1 MHITRRDGSHG
12 LAHVTSRAP
21 GYCSRPA
28 EDARTH
34 VMPCLH
40 RGLPK
45 RQVPT
50 HVLETLIPRNSDPD
64 TRSRLLWYYN
74 LPACVPKALSAP
86 KSPPPPPRPR
96 APEDML
102 GPWSKSQLSFLH
114 SLTLI
119 WRFPVFP
126 CSWPSPGT
134 SVILRRGDHRMQV
147 RITQQRVMH
156 RVMATYVSS
165 SRWPRRSPKARL
177 AYANG
182 CTHILYSIC
191 SIAAVCR

>member
-74 LPACVPKALSAP
+74 LPACVPKGAVCAQEP
-86 KSPPPPPRPR
+86 PTPPPSSGARGYAGALEQKSIKLFTFINPHLAIPCFSLQLAIARDVSDPPAWRSSHASTDHSATGDASCDGYLCLLLQTAEKIAQSPSR
-96 APEDML
+96 LCERVHSYSVFYML
-102 GPWSKSQLSFLH
+102 Y
-114 SLTLI
+114 
-119 WRFPVFP
+119 
-126 CSWPSPGT
+126 CCC
-134 SVILRRGDHRMQV
+134 M
-147 RITQQRVMH
+147 
-156 RVMATYVSS
+156 
-165 SRWPRRSPKARL
+165 
-177 AYANG
+177 
-182 CTHILYSIC
+182 
-191 SIAAVCR
+191 